1 MRLTA
6 GKGRKMKVVGFE
18 LRFSAPLDAA
28 VAQALG
34 HYRVTQPGRTRRR
47 ATRLI
52 PVRSIAVGSDDRWV
66 TLVLGKYVARKPL
79 TLTATGLLGAD
90 GTPAPTLVTYL

>member
-1 MRLTA
+1 
-6 GKGRKMKVVGFE
+6 MKVVGFE

-28 VAQALG
+28 VAEAPG
-34 HYRVTQPGRTRRR
+34 HYRVTQPIRTRRR

-52 PVRSIAVGSDDRWV
+52 PVRSIAVGPDDRWV
-66 TLVLGKYVARKPL
+66 TLVLGKYDAHKPL

-90 GTPAPTLVTYL
+90 GTPTPKIITKL